1 MSYSAVWINFNKI
14 EELLELFEKI
24 FSIKMSKGFLKW
36 KYRDAKELGMG
47 LTHEDKLVAFYGA
60 MPRDIY
66 YEGALIKAVQIG
78 DVMVHPSQRGAFTK
92 KGAFYRVAVAYINEK
107 IGKNRDYSLAF
118 GFPSK
123 RAYSLGNRL
132 DLYSAVDSLVELYWD
147 ITNSKNFTLYKARD
161 FNISDIKE
169 TNYIWS
175 KMAKSLKDSLMGT
188 RDEKWLK
195 ERYLNHPD
203 LPYTVLTIHSLF
215 GVKATAFAVLKEH
228 QDGSVELVDLII
240 DINLIPS
247 ALKAIFTYYRKKNK
261 KRVFCWITRSH
272 SFLYDKT
279 KPHTHNLDIII
290 PFITYNSCIDIEK
303 IKDRWFLMSG
313 DTDFR

>member
-1 MSYSAVWINFNKI
+1 MSYSTIWINFNKND
-14 EELLELFEKI
+14 EWLELFEHI
-24 FSIKMSKGFLKW
+24 FSAKMSRDFLKW
-36 KYRDAKELGMG
+36 KYRDAKALGMG
-47 LTHEDKLVAFYGA
+47 LLYEDKLIAFYGA
-60 MPRDIY
+60 MPRDISY
-66 YEGALIKAVQIG
+66 KGTILKAVQIG

-92 KGAFYRVAVAYINEK
+92 KGAFYRVAFSYINEK
-107 IGKNRDYSLAF
+107 IGKNKDYSLAF

-123 RAYSLGNRL
+123 RAYSLGKRL
-132 DLYSAVDSLVELYWD
+132 ELYDAVDSLVELSWD

-161 FNISDIKE
+161 FNISDIKMA
-169 TNYIWS
+169 NDIWR
-175 KMAKSLKDSLMGT
+175 KMAKSLNGSLVGT

-203 LPYTVLTIHSLF
+203 SPYTILTIHLLF
-215 GVKATAFAVLKEH
+215 SAKAIAFVILKEH
-228 QDGSVELVDLII
+228 QDGNIELVDLIT
-240 DINLIPS
+240 DVELIPN
-247 ALKAIFTYYRKKNK
+247 ALEAIFSYYRKKNK

-290 PFITYNSCIDIEK
+290 PFITYNSCMDIAK